1 MAAHAPPQ
9 RFTPAEGQLLEVAQA
24 AFPSLTRLG
33 SGGFV
38 YGYRSSIK
46 ADDAGYAL
54 VKGVAGR
61 KVEEASDVIGTFKR
75 PEKSL
80 VLYEFEGCPYCR
92 KVGTR
97 RRPHYM

>member
-1 MAAHAPPQ
+1 MQTFKLIGPEPK
-9 RFTPAEGQLLEVAQA
+9 RFTPAEGQLLDVAQA

-38 YGYRSSIK
+38 YGYNTSLQP
-46 ADDAGYAL
+46 DDQRYAL
-54 VKGVAGR
+54 VKVAGR
-61 KVEEASDVIGTFKR
+61 KVSESSDVVSTFKR

-92 KVGTR
+92 KVWD
-97 RRPHYM
+97 MAWV